1 MATPWEIDPTTDNET
16 PWEDHGID
24 HDDDDE
30 EEEEVGTTRPFQP
43 GAASTPY
50 QPQGAASGPY
60 HGDESH
66 EMTDSG
72 PEESG
77 ISDTT
82 PLLTQD
88 QRKRAWN
95 ATTSFYPDASATDL
109 EAFYDPKTKRLMV
122 KMAGAG
128 KKSYLLLTKE
138 GGKGPLR
145 ENPKFTVEIKNA
157 LGKPAKEKMVEEK
170 QVIRETD
177 QKLKEAKQEEKLL
190 NETIAKNQQTSQQ
203 LQAKEAELEQI
214 NQRIEIIKNE
224 GGTQMEIEN
233 ETDSLKRR
241 KAKLERD
248 I

>member
-1 MATPWEIDPTTDNET
+1 MATPWEIDPTTENET

-24 HDDDDE
+24 HDDDDDD
-30 EEEEVGTTRPFQP
+30 EEEVDMTPPFQP

-50 QPQGAASGPY
+50 QPQGATAGIY
-60 HGDESH
+60 HGGESH
-66 EMTDSG
+66 EMTDFG

-88 QRKRAWN
+88 QRERAWN
-95 ATTSFYPDASATDL
+95 ATTTFYPDASATDL

-128 KKSYLLLTKE
+128 KKAYYLLTKE
-138 GGKGPLR
+138 DGKGPLR
-145 ENPKFTVEIKNA
+145 ENPKFTGEIRFA
-157 LGKPAKEKMVEEK
+157 LGKPADRKIKEYT
-170 QVIRETD
+170 QAIGETN

-190 NETIAKNQQTSQQ
+190 NETIAKNQQASQQ

-214 NQRIEIIKNE
+214 NQRIENKKMKE
-224 GGTQMEIEN
+224 VH
-233 ETDSLKRR
+233 KW
-241 KAKLERD
+241 K
-248 I
+248 